1 MALSFL
7 VNIWWLL
14 VLVGIMILVHELG
27 HFWAARAFDVKVE
40 VFSFGFGPRLFG
52 FRRGETDYRFSLFLF
67 GGYVKMA
74 GEQQGENLD
83 VFTPGREAGT
93 SVEEVRSD
101 PRRPGGFVLG
111 DVVDAT
117 RSEDVRSDP
126 RAMFNKPRWQ
136 RLIIL
141 AAGPFMN
148 VVLAVAVLTG
158 LFMFS
163 YEKVLNANGA
173 VVGHVAP
180 DSPAAKAGIQAG
192 DKIVRLDGKENP
204 DWEEIVTK
212 EIESAQRPMTLTIE
226 RAGHRFPVS
235 VTPVLDDK
243 EGVGSAG
250 WEGQNEIQVGS
261 LSAGLPAD
269 VAGLKKGDLL
279 VRINDIPIHWRYTL
293 PEAIRKSDGK
303 PVTIEYVREGVHH
316 TATIKPVFKNPDG
329 TARWMIGV
337 QTDTKLD
344 IQKTKLSFADALR
357 ESLVQNGKNASLIV
371 EFLRGILERRMSA
384 KNLSGPIGIA
394 HYATEAAQ
402 EGPGPFLLLMSV
414 VSLNLA
420 IINLLPIPILDGGA
434 ILTLLIETVMGRD
447 LSLNVKEAM
456 LKVGFV
462 FLMMLMVFVIY
473 NDIAK
478 RFTPGLL
485 IQAGQSVVQRR

>member
-1 MALSFL
+1 MALSSFL
-7 VNIWWLL
+7 LNIWWLL
-14 VLVGIMILVHELG
+14 VLVGVMILIHELG

-74 GEQQGENLD
+74 GEQPGEN
-83 VFTPGREAGT
+83 
-93 SVEEVRSD
+93 
-101 PRRPGGFVLG
+101 FVGSPLVQANVG
-111 DVVDAT
+111 EIAVSAPD
-117 RSEDVRSDP
+117 RNDP
-126 RAMFNKPRWQ
+126 RAMSNKPRWQ

-163 YEKVLNANGA
+163 YERVLNAGGA
-173 VVGHVAP
+173 VIGHVMP
-180 DSPAAKAGIQAG
+180 DSPAAKAGVQPG
-192 DKIVRLDGKENP
+192 DKIVRLDDENNP
-204 DWEEIVTK
+204 DWEDITTK
-212 EIESAQRPMTLTIE
+212 EIESAQRPMNITIE
-226 RAGHRFPVS
+226 RNGQQIPLT
-235 VTPVLDDK
+235 VTPILDEK
-243 EGVGSAG
+243 EGLGSAG
-250 WEGQNEIQVGS
+250 WEGQEEVQVGDVN
-261 LSAGLPAD
+261 AGYPA
-269 VAGLKKGDLL
+269 ATSGLRKGDLL
-279 VRINDIPIHWRYTL
+279 VKINNLPIHSIHTL
-293 PEAIRKSDGK
+293 PEVIRKSNGK
-303 PVTIEYVREGVHH
+303 PVTLEYVRAGVHR
-316 TATIKPVFKNPDG
+316 TVTISPVFRNPDG

-337 QTDTKLD
+337 QSDIKLD
-344 IQKTKLSFADALR
+344 IEKTRLSFPDALH

-402 EGPGPFLLLMSV
+402 QGPAAFLMLMSV

-420 IINLLPIPILDGGA
+420 IVNLLPIPILDGGA

-478 RFTPGLL
+478 RLAPGVLL
-485 IQAGQSVVQRR
+485 PPGVSLHSKR

>member
-7 VNIWWLL
+7 TNIWWLL
-14 VLVGIMILVHELG
+14 VLVGVMILVHELG
-27 HFWAARAFDVKVE
+27 HFWAARFFDVKVE

-52 FRRGETDYRFSLFLF
+52 FRRGETDYRFSLFFF

-74 GEQQGENLD
+74 GEQPGENFIGSPLAR
-83 VFTPGREAGT
+83 VGNEGA
-93 SVEEVRSD
+93 SEEVSPQED
-101 PRRPGGFVLG
+101 PRNDPRN
-111 DVVDAT
+111 
-117 RSEDVRSDP
+117 DP

-148 VVLAVAVLTG
+148 VVLAVGVLTG
-158 LFMFS
+158 LYMIAGH
-163 YEKVLNANGA
+163 EQVLNAGGA
-173 VVGHVAP
+173 VIGHIVP
-180 DSPAAKAGIQAG
+180 DSPAAKAGIQVG
-192 DKIVRLDGKENP
+192 DKIVRLDGKDNP

-212 EIESAQRPMTLTIE
+212 EIEGAERPMTVTIE
-226 RAGHRFPVS
+226 RSGRRFPVTL
-235 VTPVLDDK
+235 TPVLDDK

-261 LSAGLPAD
+261 VSAGYPAD
-269 VAGLKKGDLL
+269 AAGLKKGDLL
-279 VRINDIPIHWRYTL
+279 VNINGTPIHWRYTL
-293 PEAIRKSDGK
+293 PDTIRKSGGK
-303 PVTIEYVREGVHH
+303 PVEIEYVRDGVHH
-316 TATIKPVFKNPDG
+316 TVTINPVYKNPDNS
-329 TARWMIGV
+329 ARWMIGV
-337 QTDTKLD
+337 QTEMKLD
-344 IQKTKLSFADALR
+344 IKKTRLSFPAAVQQ
-357 ESLVQNGKNASLIV
+357 SLVENGKNASLIV

-384 KNLSGPIGIA
+384 KNLSGPIRISV
-394 HYATEAAQ
+394 YAKQAAE
-402 EGPGPFLLLMSV
+402 EGPEAFLMLMSV

-478 RFTPGLL
+478 SFTPGLL
-485 IQAGQSVVQRR
+485 VQTAQGLLQKH

>member
-1 MALSFL
+1 MVPSFL
-7 VNIWWLL
+7 LNIWWLL
-14 VLVGIMILVHELG
+14 VLVGVMILIHELG

-52 FRRGETDYRFSLFLF
+52 FRRGETDYRFSLLFF

-74 GEQQGENLD
+74 GEQPGEN
-83 VFTPGREAGT
+83 FTGSPLAKAGGNGEP
-93 SVEEVRSD
+93 SGPSEELRN
-101 PRRPGGFVLG
+101 
-111 DVVDAT
+111 
-117 RSEDVRSDP
+117 DP

-148 VVLAVAVLTG
+148 VVLAIAVLTG

-163 YEKVLNANGA
+163 GYERVLNEGGA
-173 VVGHVAP
+173 VIGHITP
-180 DSPAAKAGIQAG
+180 DSPAAKAGIQVG

-204 DWEEIVTK
+204 DWETIVTK
-212 EIESAQRPMTLTIE
+212 EIESADRPMTVTLE
-226 RAGHRFPVS
+226 RAGRRIPVS
-235 VTPVLDDK
+235 ITPILDPK

-250 WEGQNEIQVGS
+250 WDGQNQIEVIS
-261 LSAGLPAD
+261 LTPGAPASKSGLQ
-269 VAGLKKGDLL
+269 KGDLL
-279 VRINDIPIHWRYTL
+279 VRINNTPIRWRDTL
-293 PEAIRKSDGK
+293 QDTIRKSDGK
-303 PVTIEYVREGVHH
+303 PVTIEYVRSGAHRTV
-316 TATIKPVFKNPDG
+316 TIQPVYSNPDG
-329 TARWMIGV
+329 TSRWMIGV
-337 QTDTKLD
+337 LTDMKLN
-344 IQKTKLSFADALR
+344 IQKTKLSLPAALR
-357 ESLVQNGKNASLIV
+357 QSLVENGKNASLIF
-371 EFLRGILERRMSA
+371 EFLRGIVERRMSA
-384 KNLSGPIGIA
+384 KNISGPIGIA

-402 EGPGPFLLLMSV
+402 EGAGPFLMLMSV

-420 IINLLPIPILDGGA
+420 IINLLPIPILDGGG

-478 RFTPGLL
+478 RFTPGLA
-485 IQAGQSVVQRR
+485 IPSVHSLMQKR

>member
-7 VNIWWLL
+7 LNIWWLL
-14 VLVGIMILVHELG
+14 VLIGVMILVHELG

-52 FRRGETDYRFSLFLF
+52 FRRGETDYRFSLVLF

-74 GEQQGENLD
+74 GEQPGEQE
-83 VFTPGREAGT
+83 TE
-93 SVEEVRSD
+93 
-101 PRRPGGFVLG
+101 
-111 DVVDAT
+111 
-117 RSEDVRSDP
+117 DP
-126 RAMFNKPRWQ
+126 RALSHKPRWQ
-136 RLIIL
+136 KLIIA

-148 VVLAVAVLTG
+148 VVLAIAVLTG
-158 LFMFS
+158 LFMVS
-163 YEKVLNANGA
+163 YEKILNTGGA
-173 VVGHVAP
+173 IVGHVQP

-192 DKIVRLDGKENP
+192 DKIVRLDGKDNP
-204 DWEEIVTK
+204 DWEAIFIK
-212 EIESAQRPMTLTIE
+212 EIASAQRNLTVTVE
-226 RAGHRFPVS
+226 RNGKQFPVS

-250 WEGQNEIQVGS
+250 WEGQNEIQVASVNPGY
-261 LSAGLPAD
+261 PAES
-269 VAGLKKGDLL
+269 AGLKKGDLL
-279 VRINDIPIHWRYTL
+279 VKVNNIPIHSHYTL
-293 PEAIRKSDGK
+293 PEVIRRSEGK
-303 PVTIEYVREGVHH
+303 PATIEYVRDGVHH
-316 TATIKPVFKNPDG
+316 TVTLKPVMRNPDG
-329 TARWMIGV
+329 TTMRWMIGV
-337 QTDTKLD
+337 LPDIKYN
-344 IQKTKLSFADALR
+344 IQKTKLSFPDALH
-357 ESLVQNGKNASLIV
+357 ESLVQNGKNASLIF
-371 EFLRGILERRMSA
+371 EFLRGIVERRMSA

-420 IINLLPIPILDGGA
+420 IFNLMPIPILDGGV
-434 ILTLLIETVMGRD
+434 ILTLLIEMVMGRD

-462 FLMMLMVFVIY
+462 FLMMLVVFVIY

-485 IQAGQSVVQRR
+485 LFLNLL

>member
-1 MALSFL
+1 MALSSFL
-7 VNIWWLL
+7 LNIWWLL
-14 VLVGIMILVHELG
+14 VLVGVMILIHELG

-74 GEQQGENLD
+74 GEQPGENFSSPL
-83 VFTPGREAGT
+83 
-93 SVEEVRSD
+93 SRSD
-101 PRRPGGFVLG
+101 DGESAISVA
-111 DVVDAT
+111 D
-117 RSEDVRSDP
+117 RSDP
-126 RAMFNKPRWQ
+126 RAMSNKPRWQ

-163 YEKVLNANGA
+163 YERVLNAGGA
-173 VVGHVAP
+173 VIGHIAP
-180 DSPAAKAGIQAG
+180 DSPAAKAGIQPG
-192 DKIVRLDGKENP
+192 DKIVRLDAEKNP
-204 DWEEIVTK
+204 DWEDITTK
-212 EIESAQRPMTLTIE
+212 EIESAQRPMNVTVE
-226 RAGHRFPVS
+226 RNGREIPVT
-235 VTPVLDDK
+235 VTPILDEK
-243 EGVGSAG
+243 EGLGSAG
-250 WEGQNEIQVGS
+250 WEGQEEVQVGDVN
-261 LSAGLPAD
+261 AGYPA
-269 VAGLKKGDLL
+269 AGSGLRKGDLL
-279 VRINDIPIHWRYTL
+279 VKINNIPIHSIHTL
-293 PEAIRKSDGK
+293 PEVIRKSEGK
-303 PVTIEYVREGVHH
+303 PVTLEYVRGGVHRSV
-316 TATIKPVFKNPDG
+316 TIKPVFRNPDG
-329 TARWMIGV
+329 TPRWMIGV
-337 QTDTKLD
+337 QSDIKLN
-344 IQKTKLSFADALR
+344 IEKTRLSFPDALH

-402 EGPGPFLLLMSV
+402 QGPAAFLMLMSV

-420 IINLLPIPILDGGA
+420 IVNLLPIPILDGGA

-478 RFTPGLL
+478 RLAPGVL
-485 IQAGQSVVQRR
+485 IPSAVSLHSKR